1 MSSRRMSSDL
11 VASHPKDTQ
20 GGRNWGFLLEVAEG
34 EAGRRE
40 LVFYTSLF
48 WNSQLRSLDQ
58 QSWRL

>member
-11 VASHPKDTQ
+11 VASYPKDTQ
-20 GGRNWGFLLEVAEG
+20 GGRDWGFLLEVAEG

-48 WNSQLRSLDQ
+48 W
-58 QSWRL
+58 

>member
-1 MSSRRMSSDL
+1 MSSDL

-48 WNSQLRSLDQ
+48 WNS
-58 QSWRL
+58 